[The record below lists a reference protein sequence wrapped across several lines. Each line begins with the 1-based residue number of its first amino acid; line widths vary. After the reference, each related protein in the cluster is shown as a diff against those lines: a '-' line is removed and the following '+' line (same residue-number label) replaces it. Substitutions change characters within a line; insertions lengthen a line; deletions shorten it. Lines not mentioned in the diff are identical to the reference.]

1 LELLREMNVVH
12 AKDLQSVKYQDL
24 VDSGLKPIQAR
35 KLKAIGMRSGQRIST
50 PAVQRPAP
58 TTPSSSSKGGSG
70 RVPERN
76 R

>member
-1 LELLREMNVVH
+1 MNVVT

-35 KLKAIGMRSGQRIST
+35 KLKAIGMRSGQRAST
-50 PAVQRPAP
+50 PKQVQRPVQ
-58 TTPSSSSKGGSG
+58 TPAHAARSGGGS